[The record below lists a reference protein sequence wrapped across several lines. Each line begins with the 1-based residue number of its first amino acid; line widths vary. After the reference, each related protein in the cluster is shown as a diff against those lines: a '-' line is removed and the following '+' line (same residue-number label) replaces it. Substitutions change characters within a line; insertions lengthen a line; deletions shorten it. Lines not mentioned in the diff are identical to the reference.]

1 MDKLSFWEVQEK
13 NFHHYFAG
21 VFQLIESVKRVVV
34 MNLLVGVFQLWD
46 ILPMRHIAESIS
58 VTSSTYYQVAQVPS
72 DEDWKIYGFTVT
84 REGAGIT
91 ISEVVL
97 FDEEDFCIIKN
108 SLDGGVAMRWFS
120 EQLPFIAPGGTRLK
134 FYSTRTSTEDARASL
149 YWKAMKKAQWK
160 A

>member
-1 MDKLSFWEVQEK
+1 MSFEVMIKNIDHYIKGIFNLDRVLS
-13 NFHHYFAG
+13 
-21 VFQLIESVKRVVV
+21 SVR
-34 MNLLVGVFQLWD
+34 MFPWFVGQYSMWD
-46 ILPMRHIAESIS
+46 VLPMKHIAESIS

>member
-1 MDKLSFWEVQEK
+1 MSFEVMIKNIDHYIKGIFNLDRVLS
-13 NFHHYFAG
+13 
-21 VFQLIESVKRVVV
+21 SVR
-34 MNLLVGVFQLWD
+34 MFPWFVGQYSIWD
-46 ILPMRHIAESIS
+46 VLPMKHIAESIS

-108 SLDGGVAMRWFS
+108 SLDGGVVMRWFS
-120 EQLPFIAPGGTRLK
+120 EQLPFIVLGGMRLK